1 MPPVNETV
9 AIAVVQL
16 CSSQDVSLSLA
27 QLSSVLAEL
36 KPGAVDAI
44 FLPENFAALAAPSAH
59 QIGLA
64 EAEGPGFI
72 RNFIA
77 NKAIETGA
85 YIFAGTVPLAK
96 RADGQMVPG
105 QKVRAASLVFDPCG
119 AEIARYDKQHLFDVD
134 VPDQIGR
141 YRESDTFEPG
151 DAPRVVATAF
161 GAVGLSVCYDLR
173 FPEFFTRLTALGAE
187 IIAVPSAFT
196 AVTGAAHFE
205 VLVRARAIEN
215 ACFLVAAC
223 QSGGHDSG
231 RETFGHSM
239 VVSPWGEVLA
249 CREAGPGVFVTT
261 LDLQDL
267 RRVRSALP
275 SWRRPI
281 IVDRASV

>member
-9 AIAVVQL
+9 TIAVVQL

-36 KPGAVDAI
+36 EPGAVDAI
-44 FLPENFAALAAPSAH
+44 FLPENFAALASPSVY
-59 QIGLA
+59 QIGLG
-64 EAEGPGFI
+64 EAEDGGLIRGFI
-72 RNFIA
+72 A
-77 NKAIETGA
+77 QKAIEIGA
-85 YIFAGTVPLAK
+85 YIFAGTVPLAR
-96 RADGQMVPG
+96 RANGEMVPG
-105 QKVRAASLVFDPCG
+105 QKVRAASLVFDPFG
-119 AEIARYDKQHLFDVD
+119 IEVARYDKRHLFDVD
-134 VPDQIGR
+134 VQDRIGR
-141 YRESDTFEPG
+141 YRESDTFESG
-151 DAPRVVATAF
+151 DEPKVVPTAF

-173 FPEFFTRLTALGAE
+173 FPEFFMRLTALGAE
-187 IIAVPSAFT
+187 IVAVPSAFT
-196 AVTGAAHFE
+196 AVTGTAHFE

-261 LDLQDL
+261 LDLRDL

-275 SWRRPI
+275 SWRRPTT
-281 IVDRASV
+281 VDRASV